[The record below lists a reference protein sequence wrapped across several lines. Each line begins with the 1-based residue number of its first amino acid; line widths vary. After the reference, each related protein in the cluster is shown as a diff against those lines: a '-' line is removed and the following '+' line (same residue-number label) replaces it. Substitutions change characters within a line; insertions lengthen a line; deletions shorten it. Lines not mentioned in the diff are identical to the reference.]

1 MLRRAGSL
9 VYKRP
14 RPPFPVAASPAER
27 PSGEAHCET
36 QVVPTRSSQKK
47 APFGFSRL
55 SIESRESETPPTV
68 PSSESHSRERHG
80 LLPDFKFSRPC
91 PTTTTPAASP
101 SLLRGSLL
109 RGVAAGSTKVQ
120 GAVIQ
125 TGRGE
130 PTRPASLRVAS
141 TLRLPTGYR
150 HDLFIRHPRRIPR
163 PGLRT
168 FDAAQPTRPR
178 APPFA
183 KGRTEERITQNRSV

>member
-1 MLRRAGSL
+1 MFTKDPARPSPSQPLRRRGLRGKHTVMRQWCQHEAHRRKLHL
-9 VYKRP
+9 VFQDFPSKAEKVKRRQP
-14 RPPFPVAASPAER
+14 CPLPSRTAASATVCCPISSFPGPVR
-27 PSGEAHCET
+27 P
-36 QVVPTRSSQKK
+36 Q
-47 APFGFSRL
+47 
-55 SIESRESETPPTV
+55 PPLQLL
-68 PSSESHSRERHG
+68 PSSCGE
-80 LLPDFKFSRPC
+80 
-91 PTTTTPAASP
+91 
-101 SLLRGSLL
+101 GSLL